1 MKYDLIFSDFDGT
14 LLRDDLTVGQRSAD
28 AIKDYIA
35 RGGRFVVCTGR
46 MSSSMDPWKEFLGID
61 KQRIAV
67 AGFQGTHIA
76 DISGRLLY
84 CDYINPDTVYKILK
98 KGEELQVYTH
108 FYDADTVYVREKNEI
123 NLEYARITGAPLK
136 VVGNL
141 ADYISAHRDLKVI
154 KIMVVVEASRA
165 DAVMAEYDGMG
176 LEGVQFYMSSDV
188 FLEFVSSVGGK
199 GAGLMKVAELLGVPI
214 SRTIAVGDNQN
225 DISMIKAAGLGIAV
239 ANAREEVKKA
249 ADYVTVSNNDDAIAE
264 IIEKF
269 CGD

>member
-14 LLRDDLTVGQRSAD
+14 LLKDDFTVGRRNAD
-28 AIKDYIA
+28 AIKNYIA
-35 RGGRFVVCTGR
+35 RGGHFVVCTGR
-46 MSSSMDPWKEFLGID
+46 MSSSIDPWKEFLGIGN
-61 KQRIAV
+61 QRIAV
-67 AGFQGTHIA
+67 AGFQGTHIS
-76 DISGRLLY
+76 DTSGRLLY
-84 CDYINPDTVYKILK
+84 CDYVNPDTVYKILK
-98 KGEELQVYTH
+98 KGEELEVYTH
-108 FYDADTVYVREKNEI
+108 FYDSDTVYIREENEI

-165 DAVMAEYDGMG
+165 DAVKAEYAAMG
-176 LEGVQFYMSSDV
+176 LDGVQFYMSSDV

-199 GAGLMKVAELLGVPI
+199 GSGLKKVAEFLGVPM

-239 ANAREEVKKA
+239 SNAREEVKQA
-249 ADYVTVSNNDDAIAE
+249 ADYVTVSNNEDAIAE
-264 IIEKF
+264 VIEKF